1 MISGQNVP
9 EDLTYQEDF
18 VAKLSSNVDFE
29 TFELEEDCYP
39 PIFDIAVE
47 EAEKGNLLR
56 SIGNKT
62 VRRLAISFFYTM
74 FSSQQHKES
83 NVFCKRSS
91 LNPLRFS
98 LIGETDKTK
107 KAEQFCQIRV

>member
-1 MISGQNVP
+1 MSSINSIILGQNVP

-47 EAEKGNLLR
+47 EAEKGNLLMGIE
-56 SIGNKT
+56 SKT
-62 VRRLAISFFYTM
+62 VKLKP
-74 FSSQQHKES
+74 SQ
-83 NVFCKRSS
+83 
-91 LNPLRFS
+91 
-98 LIGETDKTK
+98 IK
-107 KAEQFCQIRV
+107 KG

>member
-56 SIGNKT
+56 GIGNKT
-62 VRRLAISFFYTM
+62 VRR
-74 FSSQQHKES
+74 
-83 NVFCKRSS
+83 
-91 LNPLRFS
+91 
-98 LIGETDKTK
+98 
-107 KAEQFCQIRV
+107 